1 MSYFI
6 LNAVKI
12 NEKKNEVSIKGGY
25 NNVVPRE
32 NSKVE
37 LKGEAFKDK
46 IRTLVEYALLGEIKM
61 GNLSKSVI
69 KYQYAF
75 VKAKEELNITHLSE
89 YWNALPEQRE
99 EIEGKFA
106 AAFMKY
112 YNEKENKKKYAVVN
126 NNMKY
131 RKIAFC
137 LSGKYLPKDRCFSS
151 YQYVYEEDEWDSPEI
166 SFEYKKATVIKN
178 ILGDNLY
185 HLEEV
190 GE

>member
-6 LNAVKI
+6 LNSVTI
-12 NEKKNEVSIKGGY
+12 NKKKNEVFFKGGH
-25 NNVVPRE
+25 NNTVPRE
-32 NSKVE
+32 NSKIE
-37 LKGEAFKDK
+37 IEGKNFGEK
-46 IRTLVEYALLGEIKM
+46 IKSLAAYILSGQIQM
-61 GNLSKSVI
+61 GNLSKNMI

-75 VKAKEELNITHLSE
+75 IKSMEELNITHLSE
-89 YWNALPEQRE
+89 YWNALPEKRE
-99 EIEGKFA
+99 EIEEKFA
-106 AAFMKY
+106 VAFVKY
-112 YNEKENKKKYAVVN
+112 YNEKENEKKYAVVN

-137 LSGKYLPKDRCFSS
+137 LSGKYLPKERCFSS
-151 YQYVYEEDEWDSPEI
+151 YQYAYEEAEWDSPEI